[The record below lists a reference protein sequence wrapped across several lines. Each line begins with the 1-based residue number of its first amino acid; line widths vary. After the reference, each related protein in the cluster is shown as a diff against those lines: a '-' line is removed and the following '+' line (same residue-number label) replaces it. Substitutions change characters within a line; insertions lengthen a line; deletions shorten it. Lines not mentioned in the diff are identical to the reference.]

1 MLMKKPTTTPI
12 TSMLYKKV
20 EVKKVSY
27 KKLNSRVYAR
37 IGYVLNGQV
46 GHDKYWVEIMTDNG
60 GVVKGKLNWE
70 VKSSTL
76 TGLKTAKPKDKKNF
90 VMR

>member
-1 MLMKKPTTTPI
+1 M
-12 TSMLYKKV
+12 
-20 EVKKVSY
+20 
-27 KKLNSRVYAR
+27 
-37 IGYVLNGQV
+37 NGQV
-46 GHDKYWVEIMTDNG
+46 GHDKYWVEIMTDNS
-60 GVVKGKLNWE
+60 GVVKGRIKLGG